1 MPAALLPVLLLALPP
16 LPLDALPTAVRE
28 RVATAYQGAVADP
41 GSARASGSVAMLLQ
55 AYDQFEVAEA
65 WYRRAQQLD
74 PNAFDWAYLL
84 GVVQA
89 ERGRNDDAAR
99 ALRDAA
105 EKLPRY
111 LPARLKLAD
120 VLLARGEVDASAALY
135 DEMVKEHPDAPQAHY
150 GRGRVDA
157 VRGRPAA
164 AVDRFRRA
172 IELSTGFGAAYYAL
186 GLAYRDLGRADDAR
200 AALQLYEAHRM
211 EAPPLDDPVL
221 ARVRQLK
228 AGPLARLAEGV
239 RLAKEGDVEGSIRE
253 HEAALE
259 GDASLAQAHAN
270 LISLYG
276 RAHRW
281 DKAEEHYRA
290 TTALAPGLAEAHYD
304 YGVVLVEQRR
314 PREAAEAFARALS
327 INPNYPAAHNNLGN
341 MLEAEGRS
349 AEAEIHYRAAIA
361 NDPTYRLAR
370 FNLGRVLVSQ
380 QKHAEAIA
388 EFEKTLVPE
397 DGETPRYLYALAA
410 AWVRAGDLD
419 KGRRYGKEAQEKAV
433 ALGQTELAA
442 TIARDLRSLDAT
454 PPR

>member
-1 MPAALLPVLLLALPP
+1 MLLPVLLLALPP
-16 LPLDALPTAVRE
+16 LPFDALPTAVRE
-28 RVATAYQGAVADP
+28 RVATAYQSAVADP
-41 GSARASGSVAMLLQ
+41 TSASASGSVAMLLQ
-55 AYDQFEVAEA
+55 AYDQFDVAEG

-74 PNAFDWAYLL
+74 PAALDWPYLL

-99 ALRDAA
+99 ALQDAA
-105 EKLPRY
+105 EKRPRY

-120 VLLARGEVDASAALY
+120 VLLARGEVDASAALW
-135 DEMVKEHPDAPQAHY
+135 EGLLKEHPESPQAHY
-150 GRGRVDA
+150 GAGRVDA

-164 AVDRFRRA
+164 AVERFRRA
-172 IELSTGFGAAYYAL
+172 IELFTGFGAAYYAL
-186 GLAYRDLGRADDAR
+186 GLAYRDLGRPDDAR

-228 AGPLARLAEGV
+228 TGPLARLAEGV
-239 RLAKEGDVEGSIRE
+239 RLAKEGDVEGARRE
-253 HEAALE
+253 HEAALAA
-259 GDASLAQAHAN
+259 DPSLAQAHAN

-276 RAHRW
+276 RARQW

-290 TTALAPGLAEAHYD
+290 AVALAPGLAEAHYD

-314 PREAAEAFARALS
+314 TREAADAFERALA
-327 INPNYPAAHNNLGN
+327 INPNYAAAHNNLGN

-370 FNLGRVLVSQ
+370 FNLGRVLVAQ
-380 QKHAEAIA
+380 RKYAEAIA
-388 EFEKTLVPE
+388 ELEKTLVPE

-410 AWVRAGDLD
+410 AWVRAGDRD

-433 ALGQTELAA
+433 TLGQTELAA
-442 TIARDLRSLDAT
+442 TIARDLRSLEAA
-454 PPR
+454 PPP

>member
-1 MPAALLPVLLLALPP
+1 MLLAVLLLSLPP

-28 RVATAYQGAVADP
+28 RVAAAYQKAEADP
-41 GSARASGSVAMLLQ
+41 GSADASGTVAMLLQ
-55 AYDQFEVAEA
+55 AYDQFDVAEA

-74 PNAFDWAYLL
+74 PAAFDWAYLV

-99 ALRDAA
+99 SLRDAA
-105 EKLPRY
+105 EKQPRY
-111 LPARLKLAD
+111 LPARLKLGE

-135 DEMVKEHPDAPQAHY
+135 DEMLKEHPEAPQAHY

-164 AVDRFRRA
+164 AVERFRRA
-172 IELSTGFGAAYYAL
+172 TELFAGFGAAYYAL

-228 AGPLARLAEGV
+228 TGPLARLAEGV
-239 RLAKEGDVEGSIRE
+239 RLAKDGDLEAARRE

-259 GDASLAQAHAN
+259 ADPSRAQAHAN

-276 RAHRW
+276 RLGRA

-290 TTALAPGLAEAHYD
+290 AVALSPGLAEAHYD
-304 YGVVLVEQRR
+304 YGVLLVQQRR
-314 PREAAEAFARALS
+314 TREAADAFERALA
-327 INPNYPAAHNNLGN
+327 INPNYAAAHNNLGN
-341 MLEAEGRS
+341 MLEAEGRP
-349 AEAEIHYRAAIA
+349 AEAEGHYRAAIA
-361 NDPTYRLAR
+361 SDPTYRLAH
-370 FNLGRVLVSQ
+370 FNLGRTLVAQ
-380 QKHAEAIA
+380 QKHAEAVA
-388 EFEKTLVPE
+388 ELEKTLVPE
-397 DGETPRYLYALAA
+397 DDETPRYLYALAA
-410 AWVRAGDLD
+410 AWVRAGDRA
-419 KGRRYGKEAQEKAV
+419 KGLLYGRQAQEKAV
-433 ALGQTELAA
+433 ARGQTELAA
-442 TIARDLRSLDAT
+442 TIARDLRSLEPG
-454 PPR
+454 PP